1 MIKRSID
8 HIKKLGPAE
17 RKALAEILSA
27 GKKADGGFIARTL
40 TTPLGL
46 FRVLKSLSAEEYRVF
61 AEIAKDPSGTT
72 LGHIETTL
80 KLKRDVIDAIADSL
94 EKKLLAF
101 VIKNRQHL
109 HNKSDRLIPYED
121 ARAAF
126 NPVELS
132 HIHNVYRTLHE
143 AVGERNSGN
152 KQSVIGNNQHSKG
165 IIRMLLQNGG
175 IASLNEITAKIEARS
190 LSASLNELIEKN
202 IITIAHT
209 PAPPFDALVFLA
221 PEALAIV
228 EWEGL
233 AEKTTQ
239 NHYKLLLNILFLYD
253 TISTFGLFLTQQEN
267 FRKVDLDR
275 ILHALLPVENMAG
288 KKASASQIFQL
299 CLHLMHRRKLA
310 EIEGDSVRVSLSP
323 VADYLNQPDVFLFT
337 LINSN
342 DAESHHLLFDP
353 PFPVPPRE
361 SIRKMLEIIAAREP
375 AVPQA
380 AIFAAVADTM
390 QTSRCNDIKNIPYT
404 ARALMQDFEHTIQ
417 FLHLA
422 GATIAADGK
431 IFLSDIGTALAEKF
445 NLPVKHHP
453 PIGNKKIVYI
463 NPDYN
468 VLIPREGLSSR
479 DYYTLLSR
487 MDILK
492 DDVVIHAKI
501 THRSIL
507 NAYKRGMRIEE
518 FIEVINAVSKTLLP
532 QNLSFMLK
540 EWARQAVEVHIS
552 QALLIKVNHSFFLD
566 EIQAG
571 KLQKAILERL
581 SPTVAIIRKDHI
593 DEMVKHARRK
603 DAVIRLFEE

>member
-17 RKALAEILSA
+17 RKALASILSG
-27 GKKADGGFIARTL
+27 GKKADGGFIAQTL
-40 TTPLGL
+40 TTPVGL
-46 FRVLKSLSAEEYRVF
+46 FRVLKSLSGEEYRVF
-61 AEIAKDPSGTT
+61 VEITKDPSGST
-72 LGHIETTL
+72 LGHLETTL

-121 ARAAF
+121 VRAAF
-126 NPVELS
+126 CPVELS
-132 HIHNVYRTLHE
+132 QIHEAYRTLYE
-143 AVGERNSGN
+143 TVVQKPSK
-152 KQSVIGNNQHSKG
+152 KQNHTENNHPKKAIIG
-165 IIRMLLQNGG
+165 ILVQNGG
-175 IASLNEITAKIEARS
+175 IASLNDMLAKIDTRS
-190 LSASLNELIEKN
+190 LSASLTELIEKN
-202 IITIAHT
+202 VITIAHT

-221 PEALAIV
+221 PRALDNF
-228 EWEGL
+228 EWEQL
-233 AEKTTQ
+233 PEKTTR

-253 TISTFGLFLTQQEN
+253 IISTFGLFLTQQGN

-275 ILHALLPVENMAG
+275 ILHSILPLENITG

-299 CLHLMHRRKLA
+299 CLHLMHRGKLA
-310 EIEGDSVRVSLSP
+310 EIDGDSVRVSLSP
-323 VADYLNQPDVFLFT
+323 VADYLDQPDEFLFT

-361 SIRKMLEIIAAREP
+361 SIQKMLEIVLLCEP
-375 AVPQA
+375 VVPHTA
-380 AIFAAVADTM
+380 LFAAVADSM
-390 QTSRCNDIKNIPYT
+390 QRCRCDRYMDIPEK
-404 ARALMQDFEHTIQ
+404 ARALMQNFEQTMQ
-417 FLHLA
+417 FLHFV
-422 GATIAADGK
+422 GATIVSK
-431 IFLSDIGTALAEKF
+431 NTISLSDIGIALAEKC
-445 NLPVKHHP
+445 NLPVTQHP
-453 PIGNKKIVYI
+453 PADNNKLVYI

-487 MDILK
+487 MEILK
-492 DDVVIHAKI
+492 DDVVLHTKI

-507 NAYKRGMRIEE
+507 NSYKRGMHIEE
-518 FIEVINAVSKTLLP
+518 FIQALDAVSKMPLP

-540 EWARQAVEVHIS
+540 EWAKQAIEVHIS

-571 KLQKAILERL
+571 KLQKALLERL
-581 SPTVAIIRKDHI
+581 SSTVAIIRKDHI
-593 DEMVKHARRK
+593 DEIVKHARRK